1 MDIMSRQSD
10 AYVQEVL
17 DRNIN
22 RLREYFTEDELKD
35 KEKFMKTYQD
45 RFSTDSRGQTFL
57 DTVTPLSFWGY
68 MQIHGT
74 EGGYFDTKG
83 RRILRTIH
91 PEDGT
96 YRFKYAEGT
105 MINGKD
111 VGGRMIDDVTK
122 TIPQSFL
129 NEQKLTRYTLKN
141 KQTVMRYAKGT
152 KIEIKGKLI
161 NVGGR
166 FAKFTFTMPKAIMQ
180 KFRLDKYNQPIMSV
194 RKTVEGVERDY
205 HKYRKGAMRNGKK
218 VGGQFVSKPD
228 LRGDE
233 WWMEE

>member
-1 MDIMSRQSD
+1 MSRQSD

-22 RLREYFTEDELKD
+22 RIREYFTEDELKD
-35 KEKFMKTYQD
+35 KENFMKIYQD

-57 DTVTPLSFWGY
+57 ETVTPKAFWEY

-91 PEDGT
+91 PDDGT
-96 YRFKYAEGT
+96 YKFKYAEGT
-105 MINGKD
+105 TINGKD
-111 VGGRMIDDVTK
+111 VSGKFVDDITK

-129 NEQKLTRYTLKN
+129 KEQKVTRHTLKS
-141 KQTVMRYAKGT
+141 KQVVMRYAKGT
-152 KIEIKGKLI
+152 KIEIKGKMI

-166 FAKFTFTMPKAIMQ
+166 FAKFTFAMPKAIMQ
-180 KFRLDKYNQPIMSV
+180 KFRIAIHDQPIMGV
-194 RKTVEGVERDY
+194 RRGVDGTEREF
-205 HKYRKGAMRNGKK
+205 HKYRKGAMRKGKK
-218 VGGQFVSKPD
+218 VGGQFVPKQD
-228 LRGDE
+228 RRGGE